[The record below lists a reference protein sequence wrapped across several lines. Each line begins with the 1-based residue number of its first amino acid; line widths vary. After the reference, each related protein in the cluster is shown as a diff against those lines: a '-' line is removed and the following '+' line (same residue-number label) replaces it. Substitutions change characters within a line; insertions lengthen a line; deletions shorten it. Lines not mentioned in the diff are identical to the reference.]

1 MTEEQRQRKRDKDRE
16 RIAKK
21 RAEKKAASLDMQ
33 TPQEEV
39 EKAPETAMQVPE
51 LSLFDYH
58 KRRME
63 RESKL

>member
-1 MTEEQRQRKRDKDRE
+1 MTEEQRQRKREKDRE

-21 RAEKKAASLDMQ
+21 RAEQKAASLDMQ
-33 TPQEEV
+33 TPTEEV

-58 KRRME
+58 KRRMD
-63 RESKL
+63 REARL